1 MSLLGSTRRR
11 ALLALALTGALA
23 AAASTT
29 ALARPDAAQ
38 HRAAGKK
45 LRIGYVLPDLANPFI
60 AGLRDG
66 AVDEAKKMGVTL
78 LVKGTNDS
86 KGQTDAVLAYVGAK
100 VDAIGVDAIDGAAI
114 TPAVKAANKAGIPVI
129 AIQAQPTGGKV
140 ATFIAANNK
149 QGGVLIGKSIVQY
162 CKGKDPCNVGVVEG
176 NLADQSGRDEN
187 SGMLSVVRKV
197 KTIKIVGHQPTEY
210 DPERALNVA
219 TNLLT
224 ANPELHY
231 IYSWWDQGALAAL
244 QAAKSKDLAGKIGIA
259 GFGGNCLNLVE
270 VIKGN
275 IHHETVFF
283 PQSMGA
289 QLVQAAAAAVNGK
302 KLPAV
307 TPAPILGVTT
317 QYARNLLSGKAKA
330 PKGLPIVQ
338 KLKEARAGKC
348 PK

>member
-1 MSLLGSTRRR
+1 VDKVILPRSTYLR
-11 ALLALALTGALA
+11 ALLALALAGAVA
-23 AAASTT
+23 AAATT
-29 ALARPDAAQ
+29 GATARP
-38 HRAAGKK
+38 AAGK

-66 AVDEAKKMGVTL
+66 AVAEAKKDGVTL

-114 TPAVKAANKAGIPVI
+114 APAVKAANKAGIPVI
-129 AIQAQPTGGKV
+129 AIQAQPSSGKV

-149 QGGVLIGKSIVQY
+149 QGGVLIGKSIVGY
-162 CKGKDPCNVGVVEG
+162 CKGKNPCKVGVVEG

-187 SGMLSVVRKV
+187 SGMLSVVK
-197 KTIKIVGHQPTEY
+197 KAPNIKIVGHQPTDY
-210 DPERALNVA
+210 DPVKALNVA

-224 ANPELHY
+224 ANPDLNY
-231 IYSWWDQGALAAL
+231 IYSWWDQGAEAAL
-244 QAAKSKDLAGKIGIA
+244 QAAKSKNLAGKIGIA
-259 GFGGNCLNLVE
+259 GFGGNCLNLAD

-289 QLVQAAAAAVNGK
+289 QLVQAALKAVKGE

-317 QYARNLLSGKAKA
+317 QYANALLSGKAKPPA
-330 PKGLPIVQ
+330 GMGIVE
-338 KLKEARAGKC
+338 KLQQAKSGKC

>member
-1 MSLLGSTRRR
+1 VTLPVSTRLR
-11 ALLALALTGALA
+11 ALVALGLVGVVA
-23 AAASTT
+23 AAASTAAT
-29 ALARPDAAQ
+29 ARSDAA
-38 HRAAGKK
+38 HGKAAKK

-66 AVDEAKKMGVTL
+66 AVAEAKKQGIDL

-86 KGQTDAVLAYVGAK
+86 KGQTDAMLAYVGAK

-114 TPAVKAANKAGIPVI
+114 APAVKAANKAGIPVI
-129 AIQAQPTGGKV
+129 AIQAQPNSGKV

-149 QGGVLIGKSIVQY
+149 QGGVLIGKSIVEY
-162 CKGKDPCNVGVVEG
+162 CKGKNPCKLGVVEG

-187 SGMLSVVRKV
+187 TGMLSVVK
-197 KTIKIVGHQPTEY
+197 KAKNIKLVGHQPTDY
-210 DPERALNVA
+210 DPVKALNVA

-224 ANPELHY
+224 ANPDLNY
-231 IYSWWDQGALAAL
+231 IYSWWDQGAEAAV
-244 QAAKSKDLAGKIGIA
+244 QAAKSKNVVGKIGIA
-259 GFGGNCLNLVE
+259 GFGGNCLNLAD
-270 VIKGN
+270 VIKGR

-289 QLVQAAAAAVNGK
+289 QLVQAAMKAVNGE
-302 KLPAV
+302 KLPAI

-317 QYARNLLSGKAKA
+317 QYANDLLSGKAQPPA
-330 PKGLPIVQ
+330 GMGIIE
-338 KLKEARAGKC
+338 KLKQAKSGKC

>member
-1 MSLLGSTRRR
+1 VTLPGSTRLR
-11 ALLALALTGALA
+11 ALVALGIVGIVA
-23 AAASTT
+23 AAAVTT
-29 ALARPDAAQ
+29 AASGRPDAA
-38 HRAAGKK
+38 RGTTAK

-66 AVDEAKKMGVTL
+66 AVAEAKKQGIAL

-86 KGQTDAVLAYVGAK
+86 KGQTDAMLAYVGAK

-114 TPAVKAANKAGIPVI
+114 SPAVKAANKAGIPVI
-129 AIQAQPTGGKV
+129 AIQAQPSSGKV

-149 QGGVLIGKSIVQY
+149 QGGVLIGKSIVEY
-162 CKGKDPCNVGVVEG
+162 CKGKNPCKLGVVEG

-187 SGMLSVVRKV
+187 SGMRSVVATAKN
-197 KTIKIVGHQPTEY
+197 IKIVGHQPTDY
-210 DPERALNVA
+210 DPVKALNVA

-224 ANPELHY
+224 ANPDLNY

-244 QAAKSKDLAGKIGIA
+244 QAAKSKKLAGKIGIA
-259 GFGGNCLNLVE
+259 GFGGNCLNLAE

-275 IHHETVFF
+275 IHHETTFF

-289 QLVQAAAAAVNGK
+289 QMVQAAAKATKGQ
-302 KLPAV
+302 KLPAI

-317 QYARNLLSGKAKA
+317 KYANALLSGKAKPPA
-330 PKGLPIVQ
+330 GVGILE
-338 KLKEARAGKC
+338 KLKQAKSGKC

>member
-1 MSLLGSTRRR
+1 MTLPGSTHLRTLV
-11 ALLALALTGALA
+11 ALGIVGIVATAV
-23 AAASTT
+23 STT
-29 ALARPDAAQ
+29 ASARPDVARGTTAN
-38 HRAAGKK
+38 

-66 AVDEAKKMGVTL
+66 AVVEAKKQGITL

-86 KGQTDAVLAYVGAK
+86 KGQTDAMLAYIGAK

-114 TPAVKAANKAGIPVI
+114 SPAVKAANKAGIPVI
-129 AIQAQPTGGKV
+129 AIQAQPSTGRV

-149 QGGVLIGKSIVQY
+149 QGGVLIGKSIVEY
-162 CKGKDPCNVGVVEG
+162 CKGKNPCKLGVVEG

-187 SGMLSVVRKV
+187 SGMRSVVDTAKN
-197 KTIKIVGHQPTEY
+197 IKIVGHQPTDY
-210 DPERALNVA
+210 DPVKALNVA

-224 ANPELHY
+224 ANPDLNY

-244 QAAKSKDLAGKIGIA
+244 QAAKSKNLAGKIGIA
-259 GFGGNCLNLVE
+259 GFGGNCLNLAE

-275 IHHETVFF
+275 IHHETTFF

-289 QLVQAAAAAVNGK
+289 QMVQAAQKAIRGQ
-302 KLPAV
+302 KLPAI

-317 QYARNLLSGKAKA
+317 TYANALRAGKVKPPAGVGIIAKLRQA
-330 PKGLPIVQ
+330 KS
-338 KLKEARAGKC
+338 GKC

>member
-1 MSLLGSTRRR
+1 MTLPGSTRRR
-11 ALLALALTGALA
+11 ALAALGVVGVVA
-23 AAASTT
+23 AAVSSAAT
-29 ALARPDAAQ
+29 ARPDAA
-38 HRAAGKK
+38 RGTTATK

-66 AVDEAKKMGVTL
+66 AVVEAKKQGITL

-86 KGQTDAVLAYVGAK
+86 KGQTDAMLAYVGAK

-114 TPAVKAANKAGIPVI
+114 SPAVKAANKAGIPVI
-129 AIQAQPTGGKV
+129 AIQAQPSSGKV

-149 QGGVLIGKSIVQY
+149 QGGVLIGKSIVAY
-162 CKGKDPCNVGVVEG
+162 CKGKNPCKLGVVEG

-187 SGMLSVVRKV
+187 TGMKSVVSKA
-197 KTIKIVGHQPTEY
+197 KNIKIVGHQPTDY
-210 DPERALNVA
+210 DPVKALNVA

-224 ANPELHY
+224 ANPDLNY

-244 QAAKSKDLAGKIGIA
+244 QAAKSKNLAGKIGIA
-259 GFGGNCLNLVE
+259 GFGGNCLNLAE

-275 IHHETVFF
+275 IHHETTFF

-289 QLVQAAAAAVNGK
+289 QMVQAAQKAIKGQ
-302 KLPAV
+302 KLPAI

-317 QYARNLLSGKAKA
+317 TYANDLLSGKVKPPA
-330 PKGLPIVQ
+330 GVGILE
-338 KLKEARAGKC
+338 KLKQAKSGKC

>member
-1 MSLLGSTRRR
+1 VTLPGSTRPR
-11 ALLALALTGALA
+11 ALVALGIVGIVA
-23 AAASTT
+23 AAAVST
-29 ALARPDAAQ
+29 AAYARPE
-38 HRAAGKK
+38 AGAK

-66 AVDEAKKMGVTL
+66 AVAEAKKQGIDL

-86 KGQTDAVLAYVGAK
+86 KGQTDAMLAYVGAK

-114 TPAVKAANKAGIPVI
+114 SPAVKAANKAGIPVI
-129 AIQAQPTGGKV
+129 AIQAQPASGKV
-140 ATFIAANNK
+140 ATFIAADNK
-149 QGGVLIGKSIVQY
+149 QGGVLIGKSIVAY
-162 CKGKDPCNVGVVEG
+162 CKGKNPCKLGVVEG

-187 SGMLSVVRKV
+187 SGMRSVVAKA
-197 KTIKIVGHQPTEY
+197 KNIKIVGHQPTDY
-210 DPERALNVA
+210 DPVKALNVA

-224 ANPELHY
+224 ANPDLNY

-244 QAAKSKDLAGKIGIA
+244 QAAKSKGLAGKIGIA
-259 GFGGNCLNLVE
+259 GFGGNCLNLAE

-275 IHHETVFF
+275 IHHETTFF

-289 QLVQAAAAAVNGK
+289 QMVQAAQKAIKGQ
-302 KLPAV
+302 KLPAI

-317 QYARNLLSGKAKA
+317 SYANALLAGKAKPPA
-330 PKGLPIVQ
+330 GLAIVE
-338 KLKEARAGKC
+338 KLKEAKSGKC

>member
-1 MSLLGSTRRR
+1 VTLPGSTRLR
-11 ALLALALTGALA
+11 ALVALGIVGIVA
-23 AAASTT
+23 AAAAVST
-29 ALARPDAAQ
+29 AASARPEAAQ
-38 HRAAGKK
+38 GAK

-66 AVDEAKKMGVTL
+66 AVVEAKKQGIDL

-86 KGQTDAVLAYVGAK
+86 KGQTDAMLAYVGAK

-114 TPAVKAANKAGIPVI
+114 SPAVKAANKAGIPVI
-129 AIQAQPTGGKV
+129 AIQAQPSSGKV

-149 QGGVLIGKSIVQY
+149 QGGVLIGKSIVAY
-162 CKGKDPCNVGVVEG
+162 CKGKNPCKLGVVEG

-187 SGMLSVVRKV
+187 SGMRSVVTKA
-197 KTIKIVGHQPTEY
+197 KNIKIVGNQPTDY
-210 DPERALNVA
+210 DPVRALNVA

-224 ANPELHY
+224 ANPDLNY

-244 QAAKSKDLAGKIGIA
+244 QAAKSKGLAGKIGIA
-259 GFGGNCLNLVE
+259 GFGGNCLNLAE

-275 IHHETVFF
+275 IHHETTFF

-289 QLVQAAAAAVNGK
+289 QMVQAAQKAIKGQ
-302 KLPAV
+302 KLPAI

-317 QYARNLLSGKAKA
+317 TYAKNLLSGKTKPPA
-330 PKGLPIVQ
+330 GLPIVE
-338 KLKEARAGKC
+338 KLKQAKSGKC